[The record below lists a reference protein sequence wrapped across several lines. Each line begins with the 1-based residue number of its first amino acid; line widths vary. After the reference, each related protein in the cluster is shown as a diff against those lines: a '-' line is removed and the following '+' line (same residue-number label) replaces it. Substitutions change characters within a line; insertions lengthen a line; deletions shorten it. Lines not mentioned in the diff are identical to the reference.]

1 MRAPE
6 PECRRL
12 LLAVVVSVL
21 LHAGWL
27 MTVVTAARLRFD
39 VATKP
44 IEAVI
49 TVVSQATAAV
59 PVAAVSQ
66 HLEAAA
72 PSQSPSPGPARTRET
87 RRQSTATPALSTK
100 SAAAHLPAPQ
110 SAVAPAPTTAALA
123 TPSTLLSEGVS
134 ADELR
139 QYRVALA
146 IAARRFKRYPPL
158 ARERGWQGSVE
169 VALSSSNSAPRP
181 QLTLSRSS
189 GHVALDEQA
198 LAMIEQAAAN
208 TLLPEDLRG
217 RNFRL
222 LLPIE
227 FSLDDDR

>member
-66 HLEAAA
+66 HFEAAA
-72 PSQSPSPGPARTRET
+72 PSPGPARTRET
-87 RRQSTATPALSTK
+87 RRQATATPALSTK

-110 SAVAPAPTTAALA
+110 SAVALAPTTAALA

-208 TLLPEDLRG
+208 TLLPEGLRG
-217 RNFRL
+217 RNFRV